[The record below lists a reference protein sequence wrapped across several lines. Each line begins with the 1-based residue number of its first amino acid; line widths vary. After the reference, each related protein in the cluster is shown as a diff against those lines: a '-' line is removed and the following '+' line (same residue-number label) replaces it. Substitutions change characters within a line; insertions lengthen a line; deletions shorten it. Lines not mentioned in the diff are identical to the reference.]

1 MVTRTVKKST
11 YLNKTEEGKSTKIGL
26 EYVIDPCKKLVS
38 GTSRLK
44 AYHEGEKGD
53 VSTKKLRNLELELP

>member
-11 YLNKTEEGKSTKIGL
+11 YLNKTEEGKSTKTGL
-26 EYVIDPCKKLVS
+26 ECVIDPCKKLVS

-44 AYHEGEKGD
+44 AYHKGEKRD
-53 VSTKKLRNLELELP
+53 VSTTKLRNLELELP